1 MSESKG
7 NFFVHRPIV
16 AMVIAIIIVIV
27 GTLSLIGLP
36 IEQYPN
42 LTPPIVQ
49 VQAAYTGANALNVE
63 ESVATPLEQEVNGV
77 DNMIYMKSTNA
88 NDGTMNLQISFDVG
102 TDPDMNTV
110 LAQNRVSAATAKLPS
125 VVTKLGVTTKKS
137 LPSTLM
143 LITLTADNP
152 NYDQDFLGNY
162 ALINIKDK
170 LARVKGIGEVK
181 IMGAS
186 DYSMRIWI
194 KPDRLSKMGLTVTE
208 IINAINAQN
217 TIVPGGKFGAEPAP
231 AGTEFTYTVKMPERF
246 NSPETFG
253 EIVVRT
259 LENGS
264 QVKLKDIATIN
275 LGVESYNAYTRFNG
289 QTCSIIA
296 LYQAPG
302 ANAVDLKTKILEQ
315 MEILKGDF
323 PETVKYTVSIDT
335 VAPITAGIKDIIVTL
350 IIALLLVV
358 LVVFIFI
365 QDWRATLIPTLA
377 IPVSLV
383 GAFIFF
389 PMLGF
394 TINVLSLLGLVLAIG
409 IVVDDAIV
417 VVEAV
422 QVNIAKG
429 MNAKEATLAAMR
441 AVTAPV
447 IATTLVLV
455 AVFIPVAGMAGITGL
470 LYQQFAITIV
480 VSVIVSSVNALTL
493 SPALCS
499 IMLKEPK
506 PYKGPLG
513 WFFGKFNKGMD
524 KTTDSYMSF
533 TNIVARKLKRSAIFI
548 VILTIGAAFF
558 GKMVPGGFIP
568 EEDMGYFFVNYQLPD
583 AASIQRSDE
592 VAKKVEAIL
601 LNHPDVKYVTNA
613 TGFSILSGAMASNQG
628 FAFASL
634 EDWSDRDKVAKEIIE
649 DINKVLFM
657 KVKDAQ
663 AFAFGPP
670 AIPGL
675 GNGSGF
681 SIMIQDRAGKDPQ
694 YLSENLMKFIQAA
707 SARPEIARAFS
718 TFQAKVPQ
726 RYMDVNK
733 EKALK
738 MCVNLNELYTTVGA
752 FMGGAYVNDF
762 TRFGRLYK
770 TYLQAEPQY
779 RSDEKDINNFFIK
792 NKNGDMVP
800 LATLVDIKPVT
811 GPEYT
816 TRFNLYRS
824 AEVTGAPAPGYTST
838 EAMTALEE
846 VAAEVLP
853 PDMGYAWNAMSFQEK
868 KASGSLGVILTFSLL
883 FVFLILAAQYESW
896 SLPLSILLGTPF
908 AIFGAFLA
916 LYLGRLGSPTFE
928 NNIFAQVSFVML
940 IGMAAK
946 NAILI
951 VEFANDEF
959 KKGMS
964 LFDAAMVA
972 AKSRFRPI
980 LMTAFSFILGVFPL
994 VIATGSGAESRKVMG
1009 MALLGGM
1016 GLATLL
1022 GVFMYPMLFVAIGK
1036 LFNYE
1041 KKRDKM
1047 LAEEL
1052 SVKAADS
1059 KQ

>member
-27 GTLSLIGLP
+27 GTISLIGLP

-49 VQAAYTGANALNVE
+49 VQASYTGANALNVE

-110 LAQNRVSAATAKLPS
+110 LAQNRVSAASAKLPS
-125 VVTKLGVTTKKS
+125 AVTKFGVTTKKS
-137 LPSTLM
+137 LPNILM
-143 LITLTADNP
+143 LVTLTSDGR
-152 NYDQDFLGNY
+152 YDQDFLGNY
-162 ALINIKDK
+162 ALINIKDQ
-170 LARVKGIGEVK
+170 LARVKGIGRVDV
-181 IMGAS
+181 MGAAN
-186 DYSMRIWI
+186 YSMRIWV
-194 KPDRLSKMGLTVTE
+194 KPDRLSQMGLTVPE
-208 IINAINAQN
+208 IINAINEQN
-217 TIVPGGKFGAEPAP
+217 LIVPGGKFGAEPSP
-231 AGTEFTYTVKMPERF
+231 AGTEFTYTVRLPERF
-246 NSPETFG
+246 NSPEAFG

-259 LENGS
+259 QKDGS
-264 QVKLKDIATIN
+264 QIKLRDVATVN
-275 LGVESYNAYTRFNG
+275 LGVETYSMIPRLNG
-289 QTCSIIA
+289 ETAAIVA

-302 ANAVDLKTKILEQ
+302 SNAVELAENIITEMEVLKNS
-315 MEILKGDF
+315 F
-323 PETVKYTVSIDT
+323 PESIKYDVSLDST
-335 VAPITAGIKDIIVTL
+335 APITAGIKDIIVTL

-377 IPVSLV
+377 IPVSLI
-383 GAFIFF
+383 GAFMFF
-389 PMLGF
+389 PALGF
-394 TINVLSLLGLVLAIG
+394 SINVLSLLGLVLAIG

-429 MNAKEATLAAMR
+429 MKTKAATLDAMSK
-441 AVTAPV
+441 VTAPV
-447 IATTLVLV
+447 IATTLVLI

-499 IMLKEPK
+499 LLLKEPK
-506 PYKGPLG
+506 PYGGPLG
-513 WFFGKFNKGMD
+513 WFFKKFNQGMD
-524 KTTDSYMSF
+524 KTTEGYMSF
-533 TNIVARKLKRSAIFI
+533 TNIVTRKLKRSAIFI
-548 VILTIGAAFF
+548 VILSVAAGIF
-558 GKMVPGGFIP
+558 GSLVPGGFIP
-568 EEDMGYFFVNYQLPD
+568 EEDMGYFMVNMQLPN
-583 AASIQRSDE
+583 AASIQRSDAI
-592 VAKKVEAIL
+592 AKDVEKIIMGM
-601 LNHPDVKYVTNA
+601 DEVKYVTTA
-613 TGFSILSGAMASNQG
+613 TGYSILSGAMTSNTG
-628 FAFASL
+628 FFFVSL
-634 EDWSDRDKVAKEIIE
+634 KDWSEREATAAEIVAQLNIKLSVAI
-649 DINKVLFM
+649 KG
-657 KVKDAQ
+657 AQ
-663 AFAFGPP
+663 VFAFGPP

-681 SIMIQDRAGKDPQ
+681 SIMLQDKGGNDPG
-694 YLSENLMKFIQAA
+694 YLSVNTMKFIKAA
-707 SARPEIARAFS
+707 NARPEIGKAFT
-718 TFQAKVPQ
+718 TFQANVPQ
-726 RYMDVNK
+726 RYMDIDK

-738 MCVNLNELYTTVGA
+738 LGIKLNDLYTTVGA

-770 TYLQAEPQY
+770 TYIQAEPEY
-779 RSDEKDINNFFIK
+779 RVDESQINNFFIK
-792 NKNGDMVP
+792 NNEGKMVP
-800 LATLVDIKPVT
+800 LATVATIRPIS
-811 GPEYT
+811 GPDYT

-824 AEVTGAPAPGYTST
+824 VEVTGGPAEGFTSVQAR
-838 EAMTALEE
+838 EALKE

-853 PDMGYAWNAMSFQEK
+853 QDMSYTWNAMSFQEE
-868 KASGSLGVILTFSLL
+868 KASGSLMMILSFSLL

-896 SLPLSILLGTPF
+896 SLPFSILLGTPF
-908 AIFGAFLA
+908 AIFGALFA
-916 LYLGRLGSPTFE
+916 LWVSRLFSPTFE

-964 LFDAAMVA
+964 LFDAAIAA

-994 VIATGSGAESRKVMG
+994 VVATGSGAEARKVMG

-1016 GLATLL
+1016 SMATFL
-1022 GVFMYPMLFVAIGK
+1022 GVFLYPMLYVFIGK
-1036 LFNYE
+1036 IAGYE
-1041 KKRDKM
+1041 KKRDLEAQLLDNK
-1047 LAEEL
+1047 
-1052 SVKAADS
+1052 
-1059 KQ
+1059 